1 MSILNLNAPQGRG
14 PIGKKKTKIW
24 MGVGLLV
31 AVLGIGSTF
40 AANIS
45 LNSPGGTTEFGQGVS
60 QTVYCGGS
68 ESVVI
73 TPISTYSNTVVG
85 SPTGGSAEDS
95 FTGRFGNTY
104 SSSYFEFAQ
113 TAVASSTVNGITGWW
128 VTNTGTATLASNQA
142 LSSVK
147 TYASTYVFTERVYRN
162 GVGWGYYKV
171 NGVSTSKVVITAAVA
186 PTPGATTPASFK
198 VGGVLISNIPTS
210 CTGVDFVV
218 SAYGATG
225 STATTLISSGATNVK
240 EVAVYYTRIPGS
252 AVSSI
257 DRTTTASSSLVSASQ
272 TSGTIKITFD
282 TASGTPL
289 LATDLYKLV
298 VETQQEAIG

>member
-31 AVLGIGSTF
+31 AVLGLGSTF
-40 AANIS
+40 AANIT

-60 QTVYCGGS
+60 QTVYCGGA

-73 TPISTYSNTVVG
+73 TPISSYSNTVVG

-95 FTGRFGNTY
+95 FTARFGNTY
-104 SSSYFEFAQ
+104 SSSYFDFAT
-113 TAVASSTVNGITGWW
+113 TAVAYSTVNGIQGWW
-128 VTNTGTATLASNQA
+128 LTNTGTTTLASNQA
-142 LSSVK
+142 LSNVK
-147 TYASTYVFTERVYRN
+147 TNASTYVFTEKTTRS
-162 GVGWGYYKV
+162 GVSGYYKV
-171 NGVSTSKVVITAAVA
+171 NTVTTAKVTITPAVA

-257 DRTTTASSSLVSASQ
+257 DRTTTTTSSLVSASQ

-289 LATDLYKLV
+289 LASDLYKLV

>member
-1 MSILNLNAPQGRG
+1 MSILNLNTPQGRS
-14 PIGKKKTKIW
+14 PAGKKTVKMW

-40 AANIS
+40 AANIT

-73 TPISTYSNTVVG
+73 TPISSYSNTVVG

-95 FTGRFGNTY
+95 FTARFGNTY
-104 SSSYFEFAQ
+104 SNSYSDFA
-113 TAVASSTVNGITGWW
+113 TTGVAYSTVNGVQGWW
-128 VTNTGTATLASNQA
+128 LTNTGTTTLASNQA
-142 LSSVK
+142 LSNVK
-147 TYASTYVFTERVYRN
+147 TNAATYVFSERVQQYGNYGYR
-162 GVGWGYYKV
+162 KV
-171 NGVSTSKVVITAAVA
+171 NTVTTAKVTITPAVA

-225 STATTLISSGATNVK
+225 SSATPLITSGGTTVR

-257 DRTTTASSSLVSASQ
+257 DRTTNSVTSLVSATQAVGSL
-272 TSGTIKITFD
+272 KITFD
-282 TASGTPL
+282 TSSGTPL
-289 LATDLYKLV
+289 LASDLYKLV
-298 VETQQEAIG
+298 VETQQDAIG